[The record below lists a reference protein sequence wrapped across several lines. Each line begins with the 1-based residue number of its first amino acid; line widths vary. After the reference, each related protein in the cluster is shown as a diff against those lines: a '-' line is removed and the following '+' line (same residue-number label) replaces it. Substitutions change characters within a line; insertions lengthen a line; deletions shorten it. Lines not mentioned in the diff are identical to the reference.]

1 LTFAARIYNIIKA
14 ITQIDR
20 RGHVD
25 IEEIRLLSPCMGVC
39 SIDIETGYCK
49 GCLRTLE
56 EISSWIYYNREQRI
70 EVLQKTKRRGNVER
84 IA

>member
-1 LTFAARIYNIIKA
+1 MN
-14 ITQIDR
+14 
-20 RGHVD
+20 
-25 IEEIRLLSPCMGVC
+25 IEEIRLLSPCVGTC

-56 EISSWIYYNREQRI
+56 EISNWIYYTREQRI
-70 EVLQKTKRRGNVER
+70 EVLQKIKGRGNVER